1 MRQMKKLTILLLF
14 FVVYFWTIPRIEA
27 ADEIKPSIQVNH
39 IANNVEKLQEKI
51 TLFFK
56 FDKKDKTKY
65 MEFLSE
71 VRLAELYYGIK
82 SNQLDLLEPS
92 ASRYSTYIGNLTN
105 FAMAN
110 RVSSEKDELTKMFEQ
125 HIKIIEELQ
134 SSIPHDS
141 GWWLALQHDINSA
154 KLFKDK
160 IKSL

>member
-1 MRQMKKLTILLLF
+1 MLQMKKLIILLLF
-14 FVVYFWTIPRIEA
+14 FIVSFGIMSQVEA
-27 ADEIKPSIQVNH
+27 VDEIKPNIQVDH
-39 IANNVEKLQEKI
+39 IANNIEKIQEKI

-71 VRLAELYYGIK
+71 KRLAELYYGIK

-110 RVSSEKDELTKMFEQ
+110 RVASEKDELTKMFDK
-125 HIKIIEELQ
+125 HIKIVEELQ

-154 KLFKDK
+154 KIFEER
-160 IKSL
+160 IKGL